1 MNYKNSTVRKI
12 LLGATLF
19 SILTTSLPNSVIAA
33 DTDVTNNLEA
43 AYSVDKDEN
52 QWEADDFVYDTIF
65 NDELG
70 KNIVLVKGFS
80 EKGLKK
86 SKNITSLIIP
96 KYSASGEIVTGIG
109 VNAFSNTNIVN
120 LNLPDSIEIICDG
133 AFSNSTNNLKIEN
146 IKFPKNLKIIGNYSF
161 HGNNISVLE
170 LPQNLEK
177 IDNDAFSKNI
187 IREVIFPDSVNEIGV
202 NAFSGNII
210 NSVKLPKNIQKI
222 SYGVFSHNRIKDII
236 LPDSVLKI
244 EENAF
249 SNNRI
254 ENLTIPKSIKYL
266 SGFSNNNLTSI
277 ELPDT
282 LEIIGERAF
291 SGNNI
296 KKLNIPKSV
305 KKIGQDS
312 FSNNNISDLVL
323 SSSLKTIESHS
334 FSSNDLENIKI
345 PNSVNIIDDGAF
357 SSNKISKI
365 KLSDNLK
372 EIGRDAFRNNL
383 LDEIDFPDS
392 IIKIGESAFD
402 RNCFKSFKNFPKNLI
417 LSGYNY
423 NNTQYEGYLDQRI
436 KLIAINGNFNLNLE
450 DTEKSYE
457 INDPSIT
464 KKSDGTYSLKKD
476 PKFNYSR
483 LFLKVDPYWEIE
495 INNIIN
501 FNISYDPNGGVGK
514 ISNETIEID
523 DFYNLKLP
531 ENKFTAP
538 HGKKFIGWKPLIE
551 YHNDYNASDNE
562 LRQNPNIYSPG
573 YPANHT
579 INGNLRY
586 IKNIKFIA
594 QWEDINKD
602 TNPPRRPDDSRPN
615 IQDVNLNNTK
625 DYIKRLLRNE
635 GILTSFKSNQ
645 IDKAQTV
652 DELIYLNNLYLK
664 DKFNNNKNTHT
675 VVEKHYIEKPIYIYN
690 NETSYIDRNVN
701 SHIVSYVPKYFSN
714 DFKKSD
720 EKQIDVKDSKVQKNN
735 NNKYFKFLIGMNLY
749 YKTVD
754 GKDELFE
761 MDVAPFIE
769 NDRTMMP
776 LRYVAEALSCDVKWD
791 NKTRTASFTKGGI
804 TASIQIDGNEII
816 LSNGEKIKMDSKP
829 IIKNNR
835 LCVSLTNV
843 AKVFNLTN
851 GNTKDKIDQDI
862 EWDQDSKTV
871 TIRLD

>member
-19 SILTTSLPNSVIAA
+19 SILTTSFPNSVIAA
-33 DTDVTNNLEA
+33 DADATNNLET
-43 AYSVDKDEN
+43 AYSVDKNEN
-52 QWEADDFVYDTIF
+52 QWEADDFVYDKIF
-65 NDELG
+65 KDELG

-80 EKGLKK
+80 EKGLEKLE
-86 SKNITSLIIP
+86 NTTSLTIP
-96 KYSASGEIVTGIG
+96 KYSASGEIITGIG
-109 VNAFSNTNIVN
+109 ENAFSNTNIVN

-133 AFSNSTNNLKIEN
+133 AFYSNTSKLRVESIR
-146 IKFPKNLKIIGNYSF
+146 FPKNLKIIEEYSF
-161 HGNNISVLE
+161 SGNGISSIE
-170 LPQNLEK
+170 LPHNLEK
-177 IDNDAFSKNI
+177 IGKNAFSNNV
-187 IREVIFPDSVNEIGV
+187 IRELVLPDSVNEIGV

-222 SYGVFSHNRIKDII
+222 SSGAFSRNRIKDII
-236 LPDSVLKI
+236 LPESVIKI
-244 EENAF
+244 EEDAF
-249 SNNRI
+249 SHNRI
-254 ENLTIPKSIKYL
+254 DNLTIPKSIKYL
-266 SGFSNNNLTSI
+266 SGFSNNNLTNI

-291 SGNNI
+291 PGNNI
-296 KKLNIPKSV
+296 KKLNIPNSV
-305 KKIGQDS
+305 KEIGPDA
-312 FSNNNISDLVL
+312 FSINNISDLVL
-323 SSSLKTIESHS
+323 SSSLKTIEAHS
-334 FSSNDLENIKI
+334 FYYNKLENVNI
-345 PNSVNIIDDGAF
+345 PNSVNLIGANAF
-357 SSNKISKI
+357 SFNKISKI

-383 LDEIDFPDS
+383 LEEVDFPES

-402 RNCFKSFKNFPKNLI
+402 QNSFTSFKNFPKNLI
-417 LSGYNY
+417 SSDF
-423 NNTQYEGYLDQRI
+423 NNITKYEGYLDQRI
-436 KLIAINGNFNLNLE
+436 VLTAVNGNFNLSLE
-450 DTEKSYE
+450 DSEKSYE
-457 INDPSIT
+457 INDPSII

-476 PKFNYSR
+476 PEFNYRR
-483 LFLKVDPYWEIE
+483 LRLKVEPYWDIE

-501 FNISYDPNGGVGK
+501 FDVSYDPNGGVGK
-514 ISNETIEID
+514 INNETIEID

-538 HGKKFIGWKPLIE
+538 QGKKFIGWKPLIE

-562 LRQNPNIYSPG
+562 LIQNPKIYSPG

-602 TNPPRRPDDSRPN
+602 TNPPRRPDYNRPN
-615 IQDVNLNNTK
+615 NQYVNLNNTK
-625 DYIKRLLRNE
+625 DYIKRILRNE

-664 DKFNNNKNTHT
+664 DKFNNNKSTHT
-675 VVEKHYIEKPIYIYN
+675 VVEKHYVEKPVYIYN
-690 NETSYIDRNVN
+690 NDTRYTDRNVN
-701 SHIVSYVPKYFSN
+701 SHITSYVPKYVSN
-714 DFKKSD
+714 DFKTSD
-720 EKQIDVKDSKVQKNN
+720 EKQIDVNYSKVQKNN
-735 NNKYFKFLIGMNLY
+735 TNKYFKFLIGMNLY
-749 YKTVD
+749 YKNID
-754 GKDELFE
+754 GRDELFE

-791 NKTRTASFTKGGI
+791 SITRTASFTKDEL
-804 TASIQIDGNEII
+804 TASIQIDGDEIV
-816 LSNGEKIKMDSKP
+816 LSNGEKIQMDSKP
-829 IIKNNR
+829 IIKNDR

>member
-1 MNYKNSTVRKI
+1 MNYKNSTVRKV

-19 SILTTSLPNSVIAA
+19 SVLTTSLPNSVVAA
-33 DTDVTNNLEA
+33 DTYVTNNVE
-43 AYSVDKDEN
+43 STSTVDKDEN

-65 NDELG
+65 IDELG

-86 SKNITSLIIP
+86 LENTTSLTIP
-96 KYSASGEIVTGIG
+96 KYSASGDLITGIG
-109 VNAFSNTNIVN
+109 ENAFSNTNIVN

-133 AFSNSTNNLKIEN
+133 AFSNSPNKIKIES
-146 IKFPKNLKIIGNYSF
+146 IKLPKNLKIIEEYSF
-161 HGNNISVLE
+161 FGNGISSIE
-170 LPQNLEK
+170 LPNNLEK
-177 IDNDAFSKNI
+177 IGKNSFSQNAL
-187 IREVIFPDSVNEIGV
+187 REIELPDSVNEIGIG
-202 NAFSGNII
+202 AFSGNII

-222 SYGVFSHNRIKDII
+222 SYGAFSHNRIKDII
-236 LPDSVLKI
+236 LPESVIKI
-244 EENAF
+244 EEDAF
-249 SNNRI
+249 SHNRI

-266 SGFSNNNLTSI
+266 SGFSNNNLTNI
-277 ELPDT
+277 KLPDT

-291 SGNNI
+291 SNNNI
-296 KKLNIPKSV
+296 KELNIPNSV
-305 KKIGQDS
+305 QEICQEA

-323 SSSLKTIESHS
+323 PNSLKTIEARS
-334 FSSNDLENIKI
+334 FSNNNLENIKI

-365 KLSDNLK
+365 ELSDNLK
-372 EIGRDAFRNNL
+372 EIGRDTFRNNL
-383 LDEIDFPDS
+383 LEEVDFPES

-417 LSGYNY
+417 SSGYNY
-423 NNTQYEGYLDQRI
+423 NNTQYEGYLGQRI
-436 KLIAINGNFNLNLE
+436 SLTAINGNFSLNLE
-450 DTEKSYE
+450 DSEKSYE
-457 INDPSIT
+457 INNPAIIKNSN
-464 KKSDGTYSLKKD
+464 GTYSLSKD
-476 PKFNYSR
+476 PKFSYSE
-483 LFLKVDPYWEIE
+483 LFLKVEPYWYIE

-501 FNISYDPNGGVGK
+501 FDISYDPNGGVGK
-514 ISNETIEID
+514 MDNEIIEID
-523 DFYNLKLP
+523 DFYSLILP

-538 HGKKFIGWKPLIE
+538 KGKKFIGWKPLVE
-551 YHNDYNASDNE
+551 YHSDYKAREDE
-562 LRQNPNIYSPG
+562 LIQRNRLYLPG
-573 YPANHT
+573 SRANSA
-579 INGNLRY
+579 INGNLIN
-586 IKNIKFIA
+586 IKGIKFIA

-602 TNPPRRPDDSRPN
+602 TNPPRRPDYNRPN

-675 VVEKHYIEKPIYIYN
+675 VVEKHYIEKPVYIYN
-690 NETSYIDRNVN
+690 NEKRYNNRNVN
-701 SHIVSYVPKYFSN
+701 SHIASYVPKYVSN

-735 NNKYFKFLIGMNLY
+735 NTKYFKFLIGMNLY
-749 YKTVD
+749 YKNID

-791 NKTRTASFTKGGI
+791 NKTRTASFTKDGV
-804 TASIQIDGNEII
+804 TASIQIDGDEIV
-816 LSNGEKIKMDSKP
+816 LSSGEKVKMDSNP
-829 IIKNNR
+829 IIKNDR

-862 EWDQDSKTV
+862 EWDQESKTV
-871 TIRLD
+871 TISLD